1 MGRFGSFTSG
11 FGLFLAMIPIALIFR
26 GIWAWVPIAITF
38 GFVPVLDRMG
48 GISAWNPRPEREGLL
63 AADRRY
69 RTLVA
74 LWVPVGVGL
83 TIWGLFVTAAPGLTL
98 ADRIGLILSIGF
110 MNGVIGITYAH
121 ELIHQPARN
130 EQLLGDLLLALVCYG
145 HWHVEHV
152 FGHHRNVATPADP
165 SSARRGESF
174 FRFYF
179 RSVRGSLTS
188 AIALERAR
196 LVRAKRAPLGVH
208 NRLIWLTLTSIAFA
222 AIAFLTQGSLGL
234 VFFLGQSV
242 VAFSSLEIINYIEH
256 YGLRRRELE
265 PGRYE
270 NVRPEHSWNAS
281 QRVSNA
287 LLINLARHSDHHAM
301 ASRRYQILRTYDEQS
316 VPQLPSGYA
325 AMFLVALVPPLWFRL
340 MDPRVDDWNTRERDL
355 TTARTGVHVI
365 A

>member
-1 MGRFGSFTSG
+1 MRRLGPFTSG
-11 FGLFLAMIPIALIFR
+11 FGLFLAFVPIALVFR
-26 GIWAWVPIAITF
+26 GVWAWVPIAITF
-38 GFVPVLDRMG
+38 GLVPVLDRMG
-48 GISAWNPRPEREGLL
+48 GISVWNPPLEREGLL

-69 RTLVA
+69 RALVA

-83 TIWGLFVTAAPGLTL
+83 TIWGLFVTSAPGLPL

-121 ELIHQPARN
+121 ELIHQPARV
-130 EQLLGDLLLALVCYG
+130 EKLLGDVLLAFVCYG
-145 HWHVEHV
+145 HWHIEHV

-179 RSVRGSLTS
+179 RSVSGSVIS

-196 LVRAKRAPLGVH
+196 LIRARLAPLGIH
-208 NRLIWLTLTSIAFA
+208 NRLIWLTLASLALA
-222 AIAFLTQGSLGL
+222 AIVFATRGTLGL
-234 VFFLGQSV
+234 VFFLGQSI

-256 YGLRRRELE
+256 YGLQRREIQL
-265 PGRYE
+265 GRYE
-270 NVRPEHSWNAS
+270 NVRPEHSWNAA
-281 QRVSNA
+281 QHVSNA

-301 ASRRYQILRTYDEQS
+301 ASRRYQILRTYDAQS

-325 AMFLVALVPPLWFRL
+325 AMFLVALVPPLWFRV
-340 MDPRVDDWNTRERDL
+340 MNPRVDAWLVRS
-355 TTARTGVHVI
+355 AV
-365 A
+365 ASP